1 MKKIAMLV
9 TLLACALLVPTPASA
24 QVEVR
29 AFGSRSMLGIV
40 TESRTVS
47 GQTRLTVMDVVPESP
62 AAEAGLARGD
72 VIVAIDGRPAT
83 SALLSADRA
92 PGRTVTLRI
101 LRDGTERDV
110 RLVTVERSDRMRAV
124 FVPGL
129 PDSVLG
135 QMAIIMSNM
144 QLHLDSMHYVLKRIA
159 PDSLRVLGRGG
170 EAFYY
175 DLRSDS
181 LRVFDHLRN
190 LPFGGDRVN
199 VFRFGDDSVR
209 VFRFGR
215 DSVHVFRYGPD
226 SVRVRFPQGGLL
238 RPSVEALTYQ
248 RASVDS
254 LRARFAT
261 VRPAADSAF
270 ARWNLVRVDSSSAY
284 TLRPSE
290 IARTSIFAG
299 TTAVAGAELSELNPG
314 LAEYFGV
321 LEGVLV
327 LNVPD
332 GTPAARAGIRPGD
345 VIVQVNRSPVKT
357 IAEIRR
363 AVAPR
368 ADASTHIRVLR
379 RGQPIDVTIGRD

>member
-9 TLLACALLVPTPASA
+9 TLLACGLFVPTLASA

-40 TESRTVS
+40 TESRSVS

-62 AAEAGLARGD
+62 AAEAGVARGD

-92 PGRTVTLRI
+92 PGQTVTLRI

-110 RLVTVERSDRMRAV
+110 RLVTVERPDRMRAV

-159 PDSLRVLGRGG
+159 PDSIRPLGRGG
-170 EAFYY
+170 EAFFY

-226 SVRVRFPQGGLL
+226 SVRVRFPQV
-238 RPSVEALTYQ
+238 RPSAEVLAYQ
-248 RASVDS
+248 RANVDS

-261 VRPAADSAF
+261 VRPATDSAF
-270 ARWNLVRVDSSSAY
+270 ARWNLVRVDSIA
-284 TLRPSE
+284 THALRPSE